1 MHVSQLFLQRYD
13 ALHNFWLADVWTSVP
28 DDIMRRRPH
37 PRVNSI
43 AWILWHVTRAED
55 AGLNRFVADRPQ
67 VLDGGDWMRRMNVP
81 WRHHGGGMSPAE
93 ADDLSR
99 RVDLR
104 ALRDYSSAVQLRTR
118 EVVDRLDEIDL
129 DAVMTTERLR
139 PILVDE
145 GLAHSN
151 VEEQLEN
158 YAGWTR
164 GKCLMNL
171 CLTHS
176 FQHVGQIG
184 VIATLHGV
192 EFE

>member
-1 MHVSQLFLQRYD
+1 MHAAQLFLQRYD
-13 ALHNFWLADVWTSVP
+13 ALYNFWLADVWTCVP
-28 DDIMRRRPH
+28 DDLMRRRPH
-37 PRVNSI
+37 PRVNAI
-43 AWILWHVTRAED
+43 AWILWHLTRAED
-55 AGLNRFVADRPQ
+55 AGLNRFVADLPQ
-67 VLDGGDWMRRMNVP
+67 VLDDGDWMRRMNAP

-99 RVDLR
+99 RIDLQ
-104 ALRDYSSAVQLRTR
+104 ALRQYSGAVYVRTR

-129 DAVMTTERLR
+129 DAVMTAERLR
-139 PILVDE
+139 PILLDE

-151 VEEQLEN
+151 VEEVLEN
-158 YAGWTR
+158 YLGWTK

-192 EFE
+192 TFE